1 MGGNN
6 KTYMLCSISP
16 GLENYKE
23 TLNTLK
29 YAVTA
34 KKIKNNAIVNIKE
47 ERKHLSLLK
56 IENNELKE

>member
-1 MGGNN
+1 
-6 KTYMLCSISP
+6 MLCSISP